1 MKRIKHYNLTIILI
15 MFSLVFMAY
24 PGVAD
29 DTCVFSIT
37 ADDIPPNIVLLLD
50 SGAEM
55 EQVVWHS
62 GYDNSIDYTPIVS
75 PDPQNDVVE
84 TGPPASGTLS
94 LINITDS
101 EFTAGDSFTGATS
114 GATADVVSF
123 DGTNLSYQNLSG
135 GPFQVGEIVSV
146 KKKGSGEIASIAVTG
161 GGNGFFR
168 DAGYGIMITGG
179 EYYLVEV
186 PSSLNLADYNF
197 ELKAVSSNAA
207 AKEGTWEI
215 NGRTITLPAEPS
227 TVAVDGVID
236 NASYFRYSKNY
247 LNWLFFAT
255 GAGSYIAESGVGD
268 GTDLPDA
275 SRFYYAK
282 KAIMTVAKGTGY
294 QAKFGIYYFANLK
307 GGSQAQPL
315 AFAVKADPDGA
326 DNDGDTLIDE
336 FDEILTSNFIN
347 NINNMGT
354 VIYSPLAEGLS
365 SIGYYYSS
373 PSSGASG
380 GYCQNNFSI
389 VVSPGV
395 SSEDQGTPSS
405 HVPASLADYDLDT
418 GGIGEGNIKADTT
431 TYAIPINQNGST
443 YLDDVAYYLYAND
456 IVGDAPDTGSLCY
469 DGLTSDFSVGET
481 LTGGTFGATGE
492 ITAVNEN
499 GDPATSTS
507 GCLELENISGNF
519 FDDEALTSSGGTA
532 VVNGE
537 LYDSGEGYQNILTYT
552 IGFMG
557 DLEGNLFLINTSNNG
572 NGNKNLYDTS
582 DEDYGKYHFTAESPD
597 ALSEQLLAAVNDIL
611 SRTSTFTAPVVP
623 VTRTTSGN
631 RIYMAFFKPGE
642 ANFWEGNVTKFG
654 LLDDNQIVDKDG
666 YAATWPNGA
675 MKDGAEPYWATID
688 WADDDRSATP
698 ASNGIRNENRNI
710 YTYLGTADLN
720 HVSGVNLFVDTNTG
734 LTEAVLGS
742 PTNSIADIINYVR
755 GADVFDEDQDTNT
768 TENRAIIT
776 GDVLHS
782 EPSIFKYTYADGS
795 TKTMVYFGANDGMLH
810 AALDTTEGAGGSPET
825 SYGTEAWAFIP
836 PDQLHRLKDMV
847 EDSEHPYYV
856 DATPKIFFYDDDKDG
871 VLDTGDG
878 DRVILVCGER
888 KGGTSY
894 FALDVTDP
902 LDPQYLWRIS
912 QYYDFAY
919 GTLELTDVHGTWPAN
934 DSAVHWIN
942 DDPPSGAYDAW
953 IYFDVA
959 PVGNTFRYR
968 NRTYASLTVGDIVYS
983 WINRVSHSVYGTVAS
998 ISEDAP
1004 VSAPPTTVIS
1014 ELGETWSEPQFGL
1027 VKTAS
1032 GVDKHV
1038 LFVGGGYSSDNSKG
1052 KTVLAIDV
1060 ITGTLVKQFT
1070 SGMTYSF
1077 PGTVS
1082 VIDENVDGYT
1092 DKVYAGDLG
1101 GQMWRFASFTDP
1113 DDGSTLD
1120 FPECNEII
1128 DHASYPWTGQVFF
1141 KADENNSRK
1150 FFYPPSVTL
1159 EKGYDLVFMGTGDRE
1174 AACCNNDTSAC
1185 SSSEPD
1191 MLCAVKDTHSTTT
1204 IIGERDI
1211 AGTLYARDLVDV
1223 TDPSDTP
1230 PNLNDSNSNADSNS
1244 FYDKGWYIRL
1254 VDDSGT
1260 AVGEKALAESTVF
1273 YKVFYITTFT
1283 PNDDPCMPG
1292 GASKLYALSYLTGG
1306 AAMDFDDDGTN
1317 DRSVII
1323 GGGIP
1328 SKPVMVIR
1336 DSGTNLLIS
1345 IGSTNPDAQSEDVA
1359 AGVLVIDPIVPD
1371 VNFFYLWWRELFN

>member
-1 MKRIKHYNLTIILI
+1 
-15 MFSLVFMAY
+15 
-24 PGVAD
+24 
-29 DTCVFSIT
+29 
-37 ADDIPPNIVLLLD
+37 
-50 SGAEM
+50 
-55 EQVVWHS
+55 
-62 GYDNSIDYTPIVS
+62 
-75 PDPQNDVVE
+75 
-84 TGPPASGTLS
+84 
-94 LINITDS
+94 
-101 EFTAGDSFTGATS
+101 
-114 GATADVVSF
+114 
-123 DGTNLSYQNLSG
+123 
-135 GPFQVGEIVSV
+135 
-146 KKKGSGEIASIAVTG
+146 
-161 GGNGFFR
+161 
-168 DAGYGIMITGG
+168 
-179 EYYLVEV
+179 
-186 PSSLNLADYNF
+186 
-197 ELKAVSSNAA
+197 
-207 AKEGTWEI
+207 
-215 NGRTITLPAEPS
+215 
-227 TVAVDGVID
+227 
-236 NASYFRYSKNY
+236 
-247 LNWLFFAT
+247 
-255 GAGSYIAESGVGD
+255 
-268 GTDLPDA
+268 
-275 SRFYYAK
+275 
-282 KAIMTVAKGTGY
+282 
-294 QAKFGIYYFANLK
+294 
-307 GGSQAQPL
+307 
-315 AFAVKADPDGA
+315 PDGA
-326 DNDGDTLIDE
+326 DNDGDTAIDE
-336 FDEILTSNFIN
+336 FDEILTSAFIN

-365 SIGYYYSS
+365 TIGYYYSS

-380 GYCQNNFSI
+380 GYCQNNFDI
-389 VVSPGV
+389 IV
-395 SSEDQGTPSS
+395 SSGISSQDQGTPSK
-405 HVPASLADYDLDT
+405 HIPASLADYDMD
-418 GGIGEGNIKADTT
+418 GEGDIKEDSTPIT
-431 TYAIPINQNGST
+431 IPVNQNGST

-456 IVGDAPDTGSLCY
+456 IVGDAPDAGSLCY
-469 DGLTSDFSVGET
+469 DGLTSAFLVGET
-481 LTGGTFGATGE
+481 VTGGTFGATGD
-492 ITAVNEN
+492 ITAVNPN
-499 GDPATSTS
+499 AGTPSTS
-507 GCLELENISGNF
+507 GCLEIENISGNF
-519 FDDEALTSSGGTA
+519 LDDEALTSAGGTA

-537 LYDSGEGYQNILTYT
+537 LYDAGEGYQNILTYT

-557 DLEGNLFLINTSNNG
+557 DQEGNLFLINTSNNG

-582 DEDYGKYHFTAESPD
+582 DEEYGKYHFTAESPD

-654 LLDDNQIVDKDG
+654 LSDDNEILDKDG

-688 WADDDRSATP
+688 WANP
-698 ASNGIRNENRNI
+698 NKSNYMDNQPGAGDSNRKI

-734 LTEAVLGS
+734 LTDAVLGS

-755 GADVFDEDQDTNT
+755 GADVFDEDEDTNT

-847 EDSEHPYYV
+847 EGTEHPYYV
-856 DATPKIFFYDDDKDG
+856 DSTPKIFFYDDDKDG
-871 VLDTGDG
+871 VIDTGDG
-878 DRVILVCGER
+878 DKVILVCGQR

-902 LDPQYLWRIS
+902 QDPQYLWRVS
-912 QYYDFAY
+912 QYQDYIY
-919 GTLELTDVHGTWPAN
+919 GTLELTDVVGTWPA
-934 DSAVHWIN
+934 DDWAVHWIN

-953 IYFDVA
+953 VYFDGA
-959 PVGNTFRYR
+959 PVGNIFRYKY
-968 NRTYASLTVGDIVYS
+968 RTAAPLNAGDLVFS
-983 WINRVSHSVYGTVAS
+983 WINRDSASVYGTVAS
-998 ISEDAP
+998 IISEDAP
-1004 VSAPPTTVIS
+1004 RSAPPTTVIS

-1027 VKTAS
+1027 VKTAT

-1038 LFVGGGYSSDNSKG
+1038 VFVGGGYSSDNSKG
-1052 KTVLAIDV
+1052 KTVLAINV
-1060 ITGTLVKQFT
+1060 ITGAVVKQFT

-1082 VIDENVDGYT
+1082 VIDEDGDGYT

-1113 DDGSTLD
+1113 DDGSTLA
-1120 FPECNEII
+1120 FPQCNEII

-1141 KADENNSRK
+1141 KTDENNSRK

-1174 AACCNNDTSAC
+1174 DACCNNDTSAC

-1191 MLCAVKDTHSTTT
+1191 ILCAVKDTHSSSP
-1204 IIGERDI
+1204 IIGERDV
-1211 AGTLYARDLVDV
+1211 AGTLYAKELVDV

-1230 PNLNDSNSNADSNS
+1230 PNLGDPTGDADSNG
-1244 FYDKGWYIRL
+1244 FDDKGWYIRL
-1254 VDDSGT
+1254 VDDSDN

-1273 YKVFYITTFT
+1273 YKVYYITTFT

-1292 GASKLYALSYLTGG
+1292 GESKLYALSYLTGG
-1306 AAMDFDDDGTN
+1306 AAIDFDDDDTN

-1345 IGSTNPDAQSEDVA
+1345 IGSTNPDDQSEDVS
-1359 AGVLVIDPIVPD
+1359 AGVLVIEPVVPD
-1371 VNFFYLWWRELFN
+1371 TNFFYLWWRELFN